1 MEKRIRIHSVL
12 AVSFLVV
19 FSSVFLLG
27 LNSFAEAK
35 KIKEVEIA
43 VLTGVTGRTAPWGNQ
58 VQRMAK
64 LVEKEV
70 NSAGGIKAL
79 GGAKLKLKIYDTES
93 KPAVSATQAV
103 KAITT
108 TKACMLLGV
117 VQSSAGA
124 TASEQAERFGVPFVD
139 FGDNLPKLTERG
151 FKYFFRTC
159 PTSKKFVDD
168 SMKYLKWITEK
179 TGVYPANK
187 KVAIMV
193 VDEPTGIADG
203 DHYEKMIP
211 KILGWEIAERIN
223 YPRAV
228 ADFTPWLTKLKERG
242 IDLILR
248 KTYTQDS
255 LLFTQQLVELDY
267 NILGIHGVT
276 GGEYNLEYY
285 KVLKG
290 KAEYTSDTGYAS
302 PFANIKGL
310 KELNE
315 KFKSIYGNDIE
326 THELTFGVG
335 ISVALD
341 AIARAGSIDRE
352 KIAKALRETHI
363 TSDRVYYEP
372 GKWWYCI
379 PDGCKFDEKGQ
390 NTLVKSVTVQW
401 RGGKLLPIYP
411 EEYAAVDAVWPKPT
425 WKKMGVR

>member
-1 MEKRIRIHSVL
+1 MTALAAILIVL
-12 AVSFLVV
+12 
-19 FSSVFLLG
+19 LLG
-27 LNSFAEAK
+27 LNPLTEAVA
-35 KIKEVEIA
+35 IEEVEIA
-43 VLTGVTGRTAPWGNQ
+43 VLTGITGRTAPWGNQ

-70 NSAGGIKAL
+70 NDAGGIEAL
-79 GGAKLKLKIYDTES
+79 GGAKLKLTIYDTES

-159 PTSKKFVDD
+159 PTSRKFVDD
-168 SMKYLKWITEK
+168 SMSYLKWITEK
-179 TGVYPANK
+179 TGAFPANK

-203 DHYEKMIP
+203 DHYEKMVP
-211 KILGWEIAERIN
+211 RILGWEIVERIN

-242 IDLILR
+242 VDLILR
-248 KTYTQDS
+248 KTYTQDA
-255 LLFTQQLVELDY
+255 LLFTQQLVELNY
-267 NILGIHGVT
+267 NLLGIHGVT

-285 KVLKG
+285 KVLKE

-302 PFANIKGL
+302 PFADIKGL
-310 KELNE
+310 KKLND

-341 AIARAGSIDRE
+341 AIGRAGSVDRE
-352 KIAKALRETHI
+352 KIAQALRETHI
-363 TSDRVYYEP
+363 TPDQLYYEE

-379 PDGCKFDEKGQ
+379 PNGCKFDETGQ
-390 NTLVKSVTVQW
+390 NILVESVTVQW
-401 RGGKLLPIYP
+401 RDGKLLPIFP
-411 EEYAAVDAVWPKPT
+411 AEYAAVEAVWPKPT
-425 WKKMGVR
+425 WKEMGVR